1 QRQFKVGYGT
11 RVLVTGA
18 ASGLG
23 RALSAACVSRGARV
37 MLADINSTREVSRAL
52 GAGASYDVH
61 VDVSQPD
68 SVSEMIDRT
77 VSTLGGIDVV
87 FNNAG
92 VAAAGPLDKSTLE
105 DWEWIRSIDLDG
117 VIYVARAAIP
127 VLKQNSSGWIVNTAS
142 LAAFAQAPLMSYYN
156 VCKAGV
162 VALSET
168 LWAELAEN
176 NIGVSALCPGFFQ
189 TGLVDTFRTTHPGQ
203 RKFVEK
209 VMAKSKLTADSVAQ
223 MTLRGMERGE
233 LYIVPPG
240 VARGTWYL
248 SRFLPRLARRF
259 VAGGPR
265 KKKGVDRPG

>member
-1 QRQFKVGYGT
+1 
-11 RVLVTGA
+11 
-18 ASGLG
+18 
-23 RALSAACVSRGARV
+23 
-37 MLADINSTREVSRAL
+37 MLADIKSTAEVSRAL
-52 GAGASYDVH
+52 GAGASHEAY

-68 SVSEMIDRT
+68 SVANMVEQT
-77 VSTLGGIDVV
+77 VAKLGGIDVV

-127 VLKQNSSGWIVNTAS
+127 VLKQNNSGWIVNTAS

-189 TGLVDTFRTTHPGQ
+189 TGLVDSFRTTHPGQ

-248 SRFLPRLARRF
+248 SRFLPRVARRF
-259 VAGGPR
+259 VAGGAR
-265 KKKGVDRPG
+265 KKKRVDRSQ